1 MAIEPVK
8 EGNVIAGHVIE
19 KGSENSLP
27 YATVLIVETGKGTV
41 TDAEG
46 YFRFKEIPAGEY
58 TLKVQSMGYNTQTK
72 KITVSKDFTVDVH
85 FVMEEETI
93 MTDEVVV
100 SANRNETSREIL
112 TDCYFFSLSII
123 PHALYFQRIFSG
135 GNFLKAEISF
145 RIGHCTLSRF
155 YD

>member
-1 MAIEPVK
+1 MGLLCSYVSMAIEPVK

-72 KITVSKDFTVDVH
+72 KITVSKDFTVDG
-85 FVMEEETI
+85 
-93 MTDEVVV
+93 V
-100 SANRNETSREIL
+100 SPTF
-112 TDCYFFSLSII
+112 TTYV
-123 PHALYFQRIFSG
+123 
-135 GNFLKAEISF
+135 
-145 RIGHCTLSRF
+145 TV
-155 YD
+155 